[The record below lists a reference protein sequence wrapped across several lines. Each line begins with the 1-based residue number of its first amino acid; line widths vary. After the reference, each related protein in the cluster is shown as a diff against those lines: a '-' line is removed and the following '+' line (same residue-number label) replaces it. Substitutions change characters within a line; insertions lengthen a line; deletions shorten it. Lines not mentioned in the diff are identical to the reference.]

1 MDEKNTGLIV
11 RRDTSRP
18 PSQVIQ
24 GAAAE
29 YAGYPAERQSNAFDS
44 ILSMLQ
50 RRMWLVLGVFLAVS
64 SLGVIVTLLQTPKYQ
79 ATALLVI
86 NPNPDQIVPEKQF
99 SGTRAEAA
107 AVDSEI
113 EALKSPTLAARLA
126 SELELDRDPEW
137 NAALKDGGPAA
148 ADAKAVQTA
157 SVVPENSPFATGGFA
172 DTATT
177 NAFNIQIKAPSAG
190 DGLPADAARL
200 PRPESVGRVVRPV
213 ADDVALAVAGAMDVR
228 RRGMS
233 YVVEVTAESESPER
247 AAEMANGLSN
257 IYLKT
262 LSEAR
267 YDASEK
273 ANGWLRDRLDEL
285 KDEVQQKQAAATQ
298 YRAQRN
304 LLTAQGVSLVEQQ
317 LAQIQSSL
325 LVTRAEYAQK
335 RAEYDLLADMSR
347 KGGSIA
353 SINSSDDAMRDF
365 RAKEAEVAQRIADL
379 ASRYGPN
386 HPALHQ
392 AKEEKAAL
400 DSRIKDE
407 MQRSAAKSKIE
418 SDSLGARMNKQE
430 AELASLRGDLVSGN
444 FDQVRLDA
452 LQTDAQTAQ
461 SVYESFLQRY
471 HEIAR
476 QGTMTGVGARLL
488 SPARPPAIAAS
499 PHLLLN
505 GALSVAA
512 GLILAFLAGLL
523 VERFRGTVETTEE
536 VEQRVGA
543 RALVAIPSL
552 KTRDLNHMPARNR
565 TPTAYL
571 LTKRMSQFAEAFR
584 VLQASILL
592 ANQPA
597 NKVVAIT
604 SAMPGEGKTTLSVG
618 LARVAAMGGQKAI
631 VVDCDIRMRSVN
643 TVLGIDPSEGL
654 QQVLSGERH
663 WRDVVGCDEQS
674 GAHVLPAS
682 GLTTKD
688 LFSGGAMEQLIEDL
702 RKQYDLVV
710 LDCAPIFAVADTR
723 VIASIADAVVVA
735 ARARKT
741 PARALAAA
749 IAQLEIAGARVLGVA
764 LNRVDTR
771 SGRRSFYD
779 GLYYSKAF
787 SGYYAREN

>member
-1 MDEKNTGLIV
+1 M
-11 RRDTSRP
+11 
-18 PSQVIQ
+18 
-24 GAAAE
+24 
-29 YAGYPAERQSNAFDS
+29 
-44 ILSMLQ
+44 
-50 RRMWLVLGVFLAVS
+50 
-64 SLGVIVTLLQTPKYQ
+64 
-79 ATALLVI
+79 
-86 NPNPDQIVPEKQF
+86 
-99 SGTRAEAA
+99 
-107 AVDSEI
+107 
-113 EALKSPTLAARLA
+113 
-126 SELELDRDPEW
+126 
-137 NAALKDGGPAA
+137 
-148 ADAKAVQTA
+148 
-157 SVVPENSPFATGGFA
+157 
-172 DTATT
+172 
-177 NAFNIQIKAPSAG
+177 NIQVKTPS
-190 DGLPADAARL
+190 DAARL
-200 PRPESVGRVVRPV
+200 PQPASPQALPPV
-213 ADDVALAVAGAMDVR
+213 ADDVALAVADAIDVQ
-228 RRGMS
+228 RRGLS

-257 IYLKT
+257 IYLKS
-262 LSEAR
+262 LAEAR

-285 KDEVQQKQAAATQ
+285 KVEVQQKQAAAQQ

-335 RAEYDLLADMSR
+335 RAEYELLSDMSK
-347 KGGSIA
+347 KGGSI
-353 SINSSDDAMRDF
+353 SSLTTTNDAMRDF
-365 RAKEAEVAQRIADL
+365 RAKEADVAQRIADL
-379 ASRYGPN
+379 ENRYGPN
-386 HPALHQ
+386 HPALQQ

-407 MQRSAAKSKIE
+407 MQRSAAKSKVE
-418 SDSLGARMNKQE
+418 TDSLGARMNKQE
-430 AELASLRGDLVSGN
+430 AELASLRSELVSGN

-461 SVYESFLQRY
+461 SVYEGFLQRY

-488 SPARPPAIAAS
+488 SPARPPTVPSS

-523 VERFRGTVETTEE
+523 VEHFRGTVETTEE

-552 KTRDLNHMPARNR
+552 RSRDLKHMPARNKN
-565 TPTAYL
+565 PTAYL

-592 ANQPA
+592 DNQPS

-604 SAMPGEGKTTLSVG
+604 SAMPAEGKTTLSVG
-618 LARVAAMGGQKAI
+618 LARVVAMGGQKAI

-643 TVLGIDPSEGL
+643 AVLGIDPSEGL
-654 QQVLSGERH
+654 QQVLSGEKH

-682 GLTTKD
+682 GLTSKD
-688 LFSGGAMEQLIEDL
+688 LFGSGAMEELIEDL
-702 RKQYDLVV
+702 KHHYDLVV
-710 LDCAPIFAVADTR
+710 LDCAPVFAVADTR
-723 VIASIADAVVVA
+723 VIASMADAVVIA

-741 PARALAAA
+741 PSRALAAA
-749 IAQLEIAGARVLGVA
+749 IAQLEITGARVLGVA
-764 LNRVDTR
+764 LNRADTHSR
-771 SGRRSFYD
+771 RRSFYD

>member
-1 MDEKNTGLIV
+1 MDEKNTGLV
-11 RRDTSRP
+11 LRRDNPHP

-24 GAAAE
+24 RGVAE
-29 YAGYPAERQSNAFDS
+29 YAGYPAEREGNAFDS
-44 ILSMLQ
+44 ILAMLQ
-50 RRMWLVLGVFLAVS
+50 RRMRLVLGVFLTVS
-64 SLGVIVTLLQTPKYQ
+64 ALGVVITLLQTPKYQ

-137 NAALKDGGPAA
+137 NAALKDGGPAT
-148 ADAKAVQTA
+148 ADAKSVQTA
-157 SVVPENSPFATGGFA
+157 STVPENSPFAPGGSLE
-172 DTATT
+172 ATSPSAY
-177 NAFNIQIKAPSAG
+177 NVQIKAPSSD
-190 DGLPADAARL
+190 DGLPSDVARL
-200 PRPESVGRVVRPV
+200 PRPESIDRTVRPV

-233 YVVEVTAESESPER
+233 YVVEVTAESESPGR

-285 KDEVQQKQAAATQ
+285 KVEVQQKQAAATQ
-298 YRAQRN
+298 YKAQRN

-325 LVTRAEYAQK
+325 LMTRAEYAQK
-335 RAEYDLLADMSR
+335 RAEYELLADISK

-353 SINSSDDAMRDF
+353 GLNSVNDAMRDF

-379 ASRYGPN
+379 ESRYGPN
-386 HPALHQ
+386 HPALLQ

-400 DSRIKDE
+400 DSRIRDE
-407 MQRSAAKSKIE
+407 MQRSAAKSKVE
-418 SDSLGARMNKQE
+418 SDAVGARMNKQE
-430 AELASLRGDLVSGN
+430 AELGSLRGELVSGN

-488 SPARPPAIAAS
+488 SPARPPTAASS

-523 VERFRGTVETTEE
+523 VEQFRGTVETTEE

-552 KTRDLNHMPARNR
+552 RTRDMRHMPARNK

-631 VVDCDIRMRSVN
+631 VIDCDIRMRSVN

-682 GLTTKD
+682 ALTSKD
-688 LFSGGAMEQLIEDL
+688 LFTGGAMEELIEDL
-702 RKQYDLVV
+702 RKQYDLIV

-764 LNRVDTR
+764 LNRVDIR

-787 SGYYAREN
+787 SGYYARES

>member
-1 MDEKNTGLIV
+1 MDEKNTGLVV
-11 RRDTSRP
+11 RRDTSRT

-24 GAAAE
+24 GGGTAE
-29 YAGYPAERQSNAFDS
+29 YAGYPAERENSAFNS
-44 ILSMLQ
+44 ILAMLQ
-50 RRMWLVLGVFLAVS
+50 RRMWLVLGVFLTVSAV
-64 SLGVIVTLLQTPKYQ
+64 GVLITLLQTPKYQ

-86 NPNPDQIVPEKQF
+86 NPNPDQIVPEKQVT
-99 SGTRAEAA
+99 GTRTEAA

-113 EALKSPTLAARLA
+113 EALKSPSLAARLA
-126 SELELDRDPEW
+126 SELKLDHDPEW
-137 NAALKDGGPAA
+137 NAALKDGDAAA
-148 ADAKAVQTA
+148 ADASPVRAA
-157 SVVPENSPFATGGFA
+157 SATPENSPFAAGGPL
-172 DTATT
+172 DTTSQA
-177 NAFNIQIKAPSAG
+177 AFSIKAPSAE
-190 DGLPADAARL
+190 DGLPSDVARL
-200 PRPESVGRVVRPV
+200 PRPDSIDRTVRPV
-213 ADDVALAVAGAMDVR
+213 ADDVALAVADAIDVR

-247 AAEMANGLSN
+247 SAEMANGLSN

-285 KDEVQQKQAAATQ
+285 KLEVQQKQAAAMQ

-325 LVTRAEYAQK
+325 LTTRAEYAQK
-335 RAEYDLLADMSR
+335 RAEYELLSDMSR
-347 KGGSIA
+347 KGGSI
-353 SINSSDDAMRDF
+353 SGLNSMNDAMQDF
-365 RAKEAEVAQRIADL
+365 RAKEAAVAQRIADL
-379 ASRYGPN
+379 ESRYGPN
-386 HPALHQ
+386 HPALLQ
-392 AKEEKAAL
+392 VKEEKAAL

-407 MQRSAAKSKIE
+407 MQRTAAKSKVE
-418 SDSLGARMNKQE
+418 SDALAARMNKQE
-430 AELASLRGDLVSGN
+430 AELGSLRGELVSGN

-488 SPARPPAIAAS
+488 SPARPPTAASS

-523 VERFRGTVETTEE
+523 VEQFRGSVETTEE

-552 KTRDLNHMPARNR
+552 KTRDLKHMPLRNR

-592 ANQPA
+592 SNQPA

-604 SAMPGEGKTTLSVG
+604 SAMPSEGKTTLSVG

-631 VVDCDIRMRSVN
+631 VIDCDIRMRSVN
-643 TVLGIDPSEGL
+643 AVLGIDPSEGL

-663 WRDVVGCDEQS
+663 WRDVVGCDEHS

-682 GLTTKD
+682 ALTSKD
-688 LFSGGAMEQLIEDL
+688 LFSGGAMEELIEEL
-702 RKQYDLVV
+702 RQQYDLIV

-723 VIASIADAVVVA
+723 MVASMADAVVIA

-771 SGRRSFYD
+771 TGRRSFYD